1 MSVYLVYVVLW
12 IRFIQESERNFHS
25 IMTWEVEVVE
35 VVVDN
40 VDVDVFNV
48 CCAMDKID
56 SGIGGSFSPAKAP
69 GQPISRRTKWK
80 W

>member
-1 MSVYLVYVVLW
+1 M
-12 IRFIQESERNFHS
+12 
-25 IMTWEVEVVE
+25 VE

-40 VDVDVFNV
+40 VDVDVFSV

-56 SGIGGSFSPAKAP
+56 SVIGGSFSPAKAP